1 MIQKR
6 SSLIVLF
13 LATLALSSLAQV
25 EMPAYRLYNDQGESL
40 VFSDL
45 VKTAKDQDLVLFGE
59 LHNNPIN
66 HWLQLE
72 LMRALVADENLAV
85 GGEMF
90 EVDDQIVLNEY
101 LRDQIKLE
109 HLKKEA
115 KLWPNYDTDYAPLVE
130 LAKTEGIPFVA
141 TNVPRRY
148 ASLVSR
154 EGQARLLELEGAA
167 QFLPTLPFEVAATDR
182 GYVEMKAMM
191 GAHSHGMSMDLFI
204 EAQALK
210 DYTMASNIVRHMP
223 ENGVFLHFNGSF
235 HSQYRAGIVGY
246 LQSLKPELNIL
257 VISAVEADALAFNQ
271 EWSQLGDIIL
281 VTPTR
286 LTKTH

>member
-1 MIQKR
+1 MIQKQTTFIAI
-6 SSLIVLF
+6 LIV
-13 LATLALSSLAQV
+13 TLSLPSLAQ
-25 EMPAYRLYNDQGESL
+25 EDMPAYRLYNGQGESL
-40 VFSDL
+40 EFSDL
-45 VKTAKDQDLVLFGE
+45 VKQSRDQDVVLFGE
-59 LHNNPIN
+59 LHNNPID

-72 LMRALVADENLAV
+72 LMQALLSAEDLVV
-85 GGEMF
+85 GAEMF
-90 EVDDQIVLNEY
+90 ETDDQVVLNEY
-101 LRDQIKLE
+101 LQDQIKLE

-130 LAKTEGIPFVA
+130 LAKKEGIPFVA

-154 EGQARLLELEGAA
+154 EGKTRLAELEDAA
-167 QFLPTLPFEVAATDR
+167 QFLPTLPFEVSATDR
-182 GYVEMKAMM
+182 GYIEMKEMM
-191 GAHSHGMSMDLFI
+191 GGHSHGMNMDLLI

-210 DYTMASNIVRHMP
+210 DYTMASNIAGNLP
-223 ENGVFLHFNGSF
+223 EKGIFLHFNGSF

-246 LQSLKPELNIL
+246 LQSLKPKLNIL
-257 VISAVEADALAFNQ
+257 VIAAVEADTLAFQ
-271 EWSQLGDIIL
+271 QDWSQLGDIIL